1 MGVSEVE
8 TGLVCFSDGSNL
20 KGAAVGRIQTARE
33 RISERSDWKQ
43 EAAGLSEQ
51 LAREKNSPE
60 DFKVLEM
67 P

>member
-1 MGVSEVE
+1 MDMSEVE
-8 TGLVCFSDGSNL
+8 TGLVCFSHGSNL
-20 KGAAVGRIQTARE
+20 KGAAVGRIQG
-33 RISERSDWKQ
+33 ISECSDWKQ
-43 EAAGLSEQ
+43 EAAGLSEK